1 MKRRTP
7 IRTHAS
13 PANSDLGIAQSLDR
27 PSGSFQRRRIPQLQP
42 ASSRLSATISK
53 RPETTISGFS
63 SSEGSVQR
71 SPFDA
76 IRKPGGCARFGG
88 ADPSLA
94 PFPAAAL
101 AFTASLDSGNS
112 CQISG
117 EMLGGRS
124 PIGRLLLAPF
134 KMSDVESGKPSIP
147 ASERPRVEAFGIPAK
162 FALAVRPSPTSGGF
176 SIMDMVIRAP
186 PQAHDLRSAAG

>member
-1 MKRRTP
+1 VVDRKYDLCDLDEATDAEVRPPSSKTRRTSNP
-7 IRTHAS
+7 S
-13 PANSDLGIAQSLDR
+13 PANNDLGIAQSLDR

-42 ASSRLSATISK
+42 TSSRLSATISK
-53 RPETTISGFS
+53 GPETTISGFS

-101 AFTASLDSGNS
+101 AITASLDSCNS

-117 EMLGGRS
+117 EML
-124 PIGRLLLAPF
+124 
-134 KMSDVESGKPSIP
+134 V
-147 ASERPRVEAFGIPAK
+147 
-162 FALAVRPSPTSGGF
+162 
-176 SIMDMVIRAP
+176 
-186 PQAHDLRSAAG
+186 